1 MKCKLFRSNYKFA
14 KPETKKPETFEN
26 KKQMATNKELLGKG
40 IKYLTGALPLLFI
53 GPSLIYNAF
62 MNQHTNWHYLVLG
75 IGIVACLSAMFLIFY
90 GLKII
95 MRGLF
100 ND

>member
-1 MKCKLFRSNYKFA
+1 
-14 KPETKKPETFEN
+14 
-26 KKQMATNKELLGKG
+26 MATNKQLLGKG
-40 IKYLTGALPLLFI
+40 IKYLTGALPLMFM

-62 MNQHTNWHYLVLG
+62 QNQGNNWHYLVLG
-75 IGIVACLSAMFLIFY
+75 IGIVACISSMVLIFL

-95 MRGLF
+95 MRGIF

>member
-1 MKCKLFRSNYKFA
+1 
-14 KPETKKPETFEN
+14 
-26 KKQMATNKELLGKG
+26 MATNKELIGRG
-40 IKYLTGALPLLFI
+40 VKYLAGALPLMFL
-53 GPSLIYNAF
+53 GPTLIYNAF

-75 IGIVACLSAMFLIFY
+75 IGIVACVASVVIAFL

-95 MRGLF
+95 MKGIF

>member
-1 MKCKLFRSNYKFA
+1 
-14 KPETKKPETFEN
+14 
-26 KKQMATNKELLGKG
+26 MATNKELLKKG
-40 IKYLTGALPLLFI
+40 VKYLSGALPLMFL
-53 GPSLIYNAF
+53 GPTLIYNAF

-75 IGIVACLSAMFLIFY
+75 IGIMACLSSMLLIFF

-95 MRGLF
+95 MKGIF

>member
-1 MKCKLFRSNYKFA
+1 
-14 KPETKKPETFEN
+14 
-26 KKQMATNKELLGKG
+26 MANKEQLAKG
-40 IKYLTGALPLLFI
+40 IKYITGAIPLMFI
-53 GPSLIYNAF
+53 GPTIIYNAF

-75 IGIVACLSAMFLIFY
+75 IGIIACLASMYLMFV

-95 MRGLF
+95 MKGIF

>member
-1 MKCKLFRSNYKFA
+1 
-14 KPETKKPETFEN
+14 
-26 KKQMATNKELLGKG
+26 MATNKELLTKG
-40 IKYLTGALPLLFI
+40 VKYLTGALPLMFL
-53 GPSLIYNAF
+53 GPSMIYNAF

-75 IGIVACLSAMFLIFY
+75 IGIVACLSSMFLIFL

-95 MRGLF
+95 MKGIF